1 MRGTGRPLVAWL
13 GALLVMAGAAFPAL
27 SATTEAVF
35 PSTQWQRVASPESAG
50 YSPQKLAALR
60 TYLESIDTTAMM
72 VVVGGRSLFE
82 YGDVAQVSV
91 LASARKS
98 VMAMLYGKYVQA
110 GTIRLDRSLEDL
122 GIDDVGGLSA
132 AEKQATIE
140 QLLTARSGIYH
151 PAANPGDDTAHAP
164 PRGSVAPGSK
174 HLYNNWD
181 FNAAGTVFEQL
192 TGRDI
197 YDALATDLAQP
208 IGMQDFDRARQ
219 RKTGNLKR
227 SRHPAYH
234 MWLST
239 RDMARLGLL
248 MLRDGRWQGNAV
260 MPPGWAARITRLVT
274 PYEELIPERKSRLGA
289 GQRWGYGYLW
299 WVWDAAEKSGPMEG
313 AYTARDIMDG
323 AYTARGLGGQ
333 FITVLPQLDMV
344 IAHKTVTRSSD
355 ASRRRKA
362 VSSEQYATVLR
373 LVIAARCAAAGC

>member
-1 MRGTGRPLVAWL
+1 MRGTGRLFVAWL
-13 GALLVMAGAAFPAL
+13 GALLVMAGTALPAL
-27 SATTEAVF
+27 SAATEAVF
-35 PSTQWQRVASPESAG
+35 PATQWQRVASPESAG

-60 TYLESIDTTAMM
+60 TYLESIDTAAMM

-110 GTIRLDRSLEDL
+110 GMIRLDRSLEDL

-192 TGRDI
+192 TRRDI
-197 YDALATDLAQP
+197 YDALATDLALP

-219 RKTGNLKR
+219 RKTGNLQR

-234 MWLST
+234 MQLST

-248 MLRDGRWQGNAV
+248 MLHDGRWQDKAV
-260 MPPGWAARITRLVT
+260 MPAGWAARITRLVT

-299 WVWDAAEKSGPMEG
+299 WVWDAAEKSGLMEG

-344 IAHKTVTRSSD
+344 IAHKTITRNSD